1 MKVSLNWLRQ
11 YLDINIGPEEI
22 GQVLT
27 GTGLEVE
34 GMEKVESIPGGLAG
48 VVVGHV
54 LECGKHPGADRLSLT
69 SVDTGAR
76 EPVSIVCGAPN
87 VAAGQHVIVATV
99 GAMLHP
105 LSGEPFK
112 IKKGKIRGEV
122 SAGMLCAEDE
132 LGLGESHDGIIV
144 LDKEYKPGT
153 PAAEV
158 FDLEEDYVY
167 EIGLTPNR
175 SDATN
180 HLGVAFDLA
189 AALNVN
195 HDANVAVQKPDV
207 SAFKAG
213 SGKPVKVTVQ
223 DPSQAPRYAGLTIE
237 NLTVAPSPE
246 WLRTRL
252 QAIGVRPI
260 NNVVDVTNFVLH
272 ELGQPLHAFDLE
284 KIGGGEIIVE
294 KLEKGTKFL
303 SLDEVERELSDDDL
317 MICDANHKPLCIAG
331 VFGGIDSGVTDGTTK
346 IFLEAAHF
354 EAGTTRRSSMR
365 HTLRTDAARVFEK
378 GSDPNV
384 TVYALKRAAL
394 LLEELAG
401 GKVTSELLDLYPNP
415 IRPLEV
421 RVRDQR
427 VVDVIGADL
436 ARPQVQSIL
445 ESMGMEI
452 TAADD
457 AGFTVAVP
465 TNKSEVTR
473 EIDVIE
479 EILRIYGFDNVPIP
493 TMITTAMIVAPQ
505 PDPNYIRELT
515 GDLLAANGYYE
526 MMALSLDESR
536 FYGEVE
542 EGKQLEGLVYI
553 NNTSNVHLN
562 VMRPGMLQSA
572 LATVAHNL
580 NRQQNDL
587 RLFEFGRSY
596 HLSKGGKEEGRKG
609 DQAYS
614 EVNHLTL
621 TLTGRRQE
629 ETWHPTP
636 KGKNEAG
643 FYTVKAAVELVLKRL
658 GIDNYRT
665 SEAPADEFSYGLQYH
680 KGPMVLANF
689 GAVLPLHLRARQIK
703 TDVFYAD
710 INWDNVL
717 KVLPKKPVQVK
728 TPSKFPSLRR
738 DLALIV
744 DKRVTFAD
752 VERLARKAE
761 KKLLTDINLFDVYEN
776 EDQLGAGKKS
786 YAVSFQLESDEQ
798 TLNDKQVDKV
808 MRSIE
813 GSLTKQLG
821 AEVRR

>member
-11 YLDINIGPEEI
+11 YLDIDLEPAAIGE
-22 GQVLT
+22 VLT

-69 SVDTGAR
+69 SVDTGAG

-105 LSGEPFK
+105 MSGEPFK

-144 LDKEYKPGT
+144 LDKAYAPGT

-158 FDLEEDYVY
+158 FDLKEDYVY

-180 HLGVAFDLA
+180 HLGVAYDLA

-195 HDANVAVQKPDV
+195 HGKEVTVKRPDV
-207 SAFKAG
+207 SAFKEG
-213 SGKPVKVTVQ
+213 SQPAIKVNVQ
-223 DPSQAPRYAGLTIE
+223 DLSQAPRYAGLTIE

-246 WLRTRL
+246 WLRTQL
-252 QAIGVRPI
+252 LAIGVRPI
-260 NNVVDVTNFVLH
+260 NNVVDITNFVLH
-272 ELGQPLHAFDLE
+272 ELGQPLHAFDLD
-284 KIGGGEIIVE
+284 KVAGKEIHVE
-294 KLEKGTKFL
+294 KLAEGTTFL
-303 SLDEVERELSDDDL
+303 SLDEVERQLSADDL
-317 MICDANHKPLCIAG
+317 MICDGNHQPMCIAG
-331 VFGGIDSGVTDGTTK
+331 VFGGANSGVSDSTTS

-378 GSDPNV
+378 GSDPNI

-394 LLEELAG
+394 LLQELAG
-401 GKVTSELLDLYPNP
+401 GKVTSQLLDLYPNP
-415 IRPLEV
+415 IQPLEIT
-421 RVRDQR
+421 VRDQR

-436 ARPQVQSIL
+436 ARTQVQSIL
-445 ESMGMEI
+445 KSMGMEI
-452 TAADD
+452 VSSGADS
-457 AGFTVAVP
+457 FVVAVP
-465 TNKSEVTR
+465 TNKSEVLR

-493 TMITTAMIVAPQ
+493 QMITTAMTVAPS
-505 PDPNYIRELT
+505 PDPNYVRELT
-515 GDLLAANGYYE
+515 GDLLAANGFNE

-536 FYGEVE
+536 HYGDVSD
-542 EGKQLEGLVYI
+542 GKQLEGLVYI
-553 NNTSNVHLN
+553 NNTSNVHLD
-562 VMRPGMLQSA
+562 VMRPGMLMSA
-572 LATVAHNL
+572 LEAVAHNH
-580 NRQQNDL
+580 NRQQQDL

-596 HLSKGGKEEGRKG
+596 HLDGEKYK
-609 DQAYS
+609 

-621 TLTGRRQE
+621 TLSGQRQPE
-629 ETWHPTP
+629 SWHPSP

-643 FYTVKAAVELVLKRL
+643 FYTLKAAVELVFQRL

-665 SEAPADEFSYGLQYH
+665 AEAPAEGFSYGLRYH
-680 KGPMVLANF
+680 KGPMVLADF
-689 GAVLPLHLRARQIK
+689 GAVHPLHLRARQVK
-703 TDVFYAD
+703 SDVFFAD

-717 KVLPKKPVQVK
+717 RVLPRKPVQVK

-744 DKRVTFAD
+744 DKHITFAD

-776 EDQLGAGKKS
+776 EEQLGAGKKS

>member
-48 VVVGHV
+48 MVVGYV
-54 LECGKHPGADRLSLT
+54 LECNKHPGADRLNLT
-69 SVDTGAR
+69 SIDLGTG

-99 GAMLHP
+99 GAMLYP
-105 LSGEPFK
+105 MSGEPFK

-122 SAGMLCAEDE
+122 SMGMLCAEDE

-144 LDKEYKPGT
+144 LDKGYKPGT
-153 PAAEV
+153 PAAKV
-158 FDLEEDYVY
+158 FELEEDYVY

-189 AALNVN
+189 AALNVS
-195 HDANVAVQKPDV
+195 HGAKVAVQKPDV

-213 SGKPVKVTVQ
+213 FGKPVKVTVQ
-223 DPSQAPRYAGLTIE
+223 DVTQAPRYAGLTIE

-260 NNVVDVTNFVLH
+260 NNIVDVTNFVLH
-272 ELGQPLHAFDLE
+272 ELGQPLHAFDLD
-284 KIGGGEIIVE
+284 KVGGGEIIVE
-294 KLEKGTKFL
+294 KLPQGTKFL
-303 SLDEVERELSDDDL
+303 SLDEMARELSDDDL
-317 MICDANHKPLCIAG
+317 VICDAYHKPMCIAG
-331 VFGGIDSGVTDGTTK
+331 VFGGFDSGVSDGTTK

-384 TVYALKRAAL
+384 TVFALKRAAL

-415 IRPLEV
+415 IKPLEV

-436 ARPQVQSIL
+436 ARPQVQRIL
-445 ESMGMEI
+445 ESMGMKI
-452 TAADD
+452 VASDD
-457 AGFTVAVP
+457 EGFTVAVP
-465 TNKSEVTR
+465 TNKSEVLR

-493 TMITTAMIVAPQ
+493 QMITTAMIVAPQ
-505 PDPNYIRELT
+505 PDPNYIRELI
-515 GDLLAANGYYE
+515 GDLLAANGFYE

-542 EGKQLEGLVYI
+542 EGQQLDGLDYI
-553 NNTSNVHLN
+553 NNTSNVHLD

-572 LATVAHNL
+572 LGTVAHNL

-596 HLSKGGKEEGRKG
+596 HLKGEK
-609 DQAYS
+609 YT

-621 TLTGRRQE
+621 TLTGRRQPE
-629 ETWHPTP
+629 SWHPEP
-636 KGKNEAG
+636 KGKNQAG
-643 FYTVKAAVELVLKRL
+643 FYTIKAAVELVFQRL

-665 SEAPADEFSYGLQYH
+665 SEAPANEFNYGIQYH

-717 KVLPKKPVQVK
+717 KVLPKKSVQVK
-728 TPSKFPSLRR
+728 NPSKFPSLRR
-738 DLALIV
+738 DLALIL
-744 DKRVTFAD
+744 DKKVSFAD

-761 KKLLTDINLFDVYEN
+761 KNLLTEVNLFDVYEN

-786 YAVSFQLESDEQ
+786 YAVSFQLESDGQ

-808 MRSIE
+808 MKSIE

>member
-11 YLDINIGPEEI
+11 YLSIDIDPEAV
-22 GQVLT
+22 GRVLT

-34 GMEKVESIPGGLAG
+34 GMDKVESIPGGLAG

-54 LECGKHPGADRLSLT
+54 VECGKHPGADRLSLT
-69 SVDTGAR
+69 KVDTGAG

-99 GAMLHP
+99 GAELHP
-105 LSGEPFK
+105 LSGDSFK

-122 SAGMLCAEDE
+122 SEGMLCAEDE

-144 LDKEYKPGT
+144 LDKAYAPGT

-158 FDLEEDYVY
+158 YELEEDYVY
-167 EIGLTPNR
+167 DIGLTPNR

-180 HLGVAFDLA
+180 HVGVAFDLA

-195 HDANVAVQKPDV
+195 HGQDVAVQKPDV
-207 SAFKAG
+207 SAFKEG
-213 SGKPVKVTVQ
+213 SGAPVKVTVQ
-223 DPSQAPRYAGLTIE
+223 DASQAPRYAGLTIE
-237 NLTVAPSPE
+237 NLKVAPSPD
-246 WLRTRL
+246 WLRARL

-272 ELGQPLHAFDLE
+272 ELGQPLHAFDLD
-284 KIGGGEIIVE
+284 KIGGGEINVE
-294 KLEKGTKFL
+294 KLPEGTKFMC
-303 SLDEVERELSDDDL
+303 LDEVERELSADDL
-317 MICDANHKPLCIAG
+317 MICDANHQPMCIAG
-331 VFGGIDSGVTDGTTK
+331 VFGGLNSGVTDGTTR

-354 EAGTTRRSSMR
+354 EAGTTRRGSMR

-401 GKVTSELLDLYPNP
+401 GKVTSRLLDLYPNP
-415 IRPLEV
+415 IEPLEI

-427 VVDVIGADL
+427 VKDVIGADL
-436 ARPQVQSIL
+436 ARPRVQNIL

-452 TAADD
+452 LKPD
-457 AGFTVAVP
+457 AEGFTVAVP
-465 TNKSEVTR
+465 TNKAEVLR

-493 TMITTAMIVAPQ
+493 QMITTAMIVAPN

-536 FYGEVE
+536 FYGEPA
-542 EGKQLEGLVYI
+542 EGKDRLDGVVYI

-562 VMRPGMLQSA
+562 VMRPAMLQSA
-572 LATVAHNL
+572 LGTVAHNL

-587 RLFEFGRSY
+587 RLFEFGRTY
-596 HLSKGGKEEGRKG
+596 RLEGDKY
-609 DQAYS
+609 A
-614 EVNHLTL
+614 ETNHLTL
-621 TLTGRRQE
+621 TLTGKRTE
-629 ETWHPTP
+629 ESWHMSGRG
-636 KGKNEAG
+636 GKNEAG
-643 FYTVKAAVELVLKRL
+643 FYTVKAAVELVLRRL
-658 GIDNYRT
+658 GVDNYRT

-689 GAVLPLHLRARQIK
+689 GQIQPLHLRARQIK
-703 TDVFYAD
+703 TDVYYAD
-710 INWDNVL
+710 LNWDNIL
-717 KVLPKKPVQVK
+717 KVLPRKPVQVK
-728 TPSKFPSLRR
+728 TPGKYPSLRR

-744 DKRVTFAD
+744 DRKVTFAD

-761 KKLLTDINLFDVYEN
+761 KKLLTAVNLFDVYDN
-776 EDQLGAGKKS
+776 EEQLGAGKKS
-786 YAVSFQLESDEQ
+786 YAVSFTLESDEK
-798 TLNDKQVDKV
+798 TLNDKAVDKV

>member
-11 YLDINIGPEEI
+11 YLDIDLSPETIGE
-22 GQVLT
+22 VLT

-34 GMEKVESIPGGLAG
+34 GMDKVESVPGGLAG
-48 VVVGHV
+48 LVVGHV

-69 SVDTGAR
+69 KVDTGDG
-76 EPVSIVCGAPN
+76 EPKSIVCGAPN

-99 GAMLHP
+99 GATLYP
-105 LSGEPFK
+105 VGGESFK

-122 SAGMLCAEDE
+122 SEGMLCAEDE
-132 LGLGESHDGIIV
+132 IGLGESHDGIIV
-144 LDKEYKPGT
+144 LDKAHAPGT

-158 FDLEEDYVY
+158 YELEEDYVY

-180 HLGVAFDLA
+180 HIGVAFDLA
-189 AALNVN
+189 AALNIN
-195 HDANVAVQKPDV
+195 HDKNVEVKVPDV
-207 SAFKAG
+207 SAFKEG
-213 SGKPVKVTVQ
+213 SNAAVKVTVH
-223 DPSQAPRYAGLTIE
+223 DASQAPRYAGLTIE

-260 NNVVDVTNFVLH
+260 NNVVDVTNYVLH
-272 ELGQPLHAFDLE
+272 EFGQPLHAFDLD
-284 KIGGGEIIVE
+284 KVGGREIHVE
-294 KLEKGTKFL
+294 KLPAGTKFV
-303 SLDEVERELSDDDL
+303 SLDEVERSLSDDDL
-317 MICDANHKPLCIAG
+317 MICDGDHKPMCIAG
-331 VFGGIDSGVTDGTTK
+331 VFGGADSGVSDGTTK
-346 IFLEAAHF
+346 IFLESAHF

-365 HTLRTDAARVFEK
+365 YMLRTDAARVFEK
-378 GSDPNV
+378 GSDPNI
-384 TVYALKRAAL
+384 TVDALKRAAL

-401 GKVTSELLDLYPNP
+401 GKVTSKLLDLYPNP
-415 IRPLEV
+415 IEPTQIT
-421 RVRDQR
+421 VRDQR

-436 ARPQVQSIL
+436 ARPQVQGIL
-445 ESMGMEI
+445 KSMGMTIVSE
-452 TAADD
+452 TDES
-457 AGFTVAVP
+457 FVVAVP

-493 TMITTAMIVAPQ
+493 NMITTAMIVAPN

-515 GDLLAANGYYE
+515 GDLLAANGFYE

-542 EGKQLEGLVYI
+542 EGKQLPGLVYI
-553 NNTSNVHLN
+553 NNTSNVHLD
-562 VMRPGMLQSA
+562 VMRPGMLHSA
-572 LATVAHNL
+572 LTTVAHNH

-587 RLFEFGRSY
+587 RLFEFGRTYSVD
-596 HLSKGGKEEGRKG
+596 G
-609 DQAYS
+609 DKYG

-621 TLTGRRQE
+621 TLTGQRQA

-643 FYTVKAAVELVLKRL
+643 FYTIKSAVELVFQRL

-665 SEAPADEFSYGLQYH
+665 AEANPEDFSYGIRYH
-680 KGPMVLANF
+680 KGPMVLADF
-689 GAVLPLHLRARQIK
+689 GLVKTSHLRARQIK
-703 TDVFYAD
+703 SDVYFAD

-717 KVLPKKPVQVK
+717 RVLPRKPVQVK
-728 TPSKFPSLRR
+728 TPGKYPAVRR

-744 DKRVTFAD
+744 NQSVTFAD

-761 KKLLTDINLFDVYEN
+761 KKLLTDVNLFDVYEN

-786 YAVSFQLESDEQ
+786 YAVSFQLVSDEK
-798 TLNDKQVDKV
+798 TLKDKEVDKV

>member
-11 YLDINIGPEEI
+11 YLDIDLEPAAIGEL
-22 GQVLT
+22 LT

-34 GMEKVESIPGGLAG
+34 GMEKIESVPGGLAG

-69 SVDTGAR
+69 SVDTGAG

-99 GAMLHP
+99 GAMLYP
-105 LSGEPFK
+105 MNGEPFK

-144 LDKEYKPGT
+144 LDKAYDPGT

-158 FDLEEDYVY
+158 FELEEDHVFD
-167 EIGLTPNR
+167 IGLTPNR

-180 HLGVAFDLA
+180 HLGVAYDLA

-195 HDANVAVQKPDV
+195 HDKEVTVKRPDV
-207 SAFKAG
+207 TGFKEGTRPAI
-213 SGKPVKVTVQ
+213 KVNVEDT
-223 DPSQAPRYAGLTIE
+223 SQAPRYAGLTIE
-237 NLTVAPSPE
+237 NLTIAPSPE

-252 QAIGVRPI
+252 LAIGVRPI
-260 NNVVDVTNFVLH
+260 NNVVDITNFVLH
-272 ELGQPLHAFDLE
+272 ELGQPLHAFDLD
-284 KIGGGEIIVE
+284 KVAGQEINVE
-294 KLEKGTKFL
+294 KLPEGTSFM
-303 SLDEVERELSDDDL
+303 SLDELERKLSADDL
-317 MICDANHKPLCIAG
+317 MICDGKHKPMCIAG
-331 VFGGIDSGVTDGTTK
+331 VFGGADSGVSDGTTR

-378 GSDPNV
+378 GSDPNI
-384 TVYALKRAAL
+384 TAYALKRAAL
-394 LLEELAG
+394 LLQELAG
-401 GKVTSELLDLYPNP
+401 GEVTSKLLDIYPNP
-415 IRPLEV
+415 IQPLEIT
-421 RVRDQR
+421 VRDQR
-427 VVDVIGADL
+427 VIDVIGADL
-436 ARPQVQSIL
+436 ARPQVQGIL
-445 ESMGMEI
+445 KSMGMEI
-452 TAADD
+452 VSSGAES
-457 AGFTVAVP
+457 FVVAVP
-465 TNKSEVTR
+465 TNKSEVIR

-493 TMITTAMIVAPQ
+493 QMITTAMTVAPK
-505 PDPNYIRELT
+505 PDPNYVRELT
-515 GDLLAANGYYE
+515 GDLLAANGFHE

-536 FYGEVE
+536 HYGDVSD
-542 EGKQLEGLVYI
+542 GKQLEGLVYI
-553 NNTSNVHLN
+553 NNTSNVHLD
-562 VMRPGMLQSA
+562 VMRPGMLMSA
-572 LATVAHNL
+572 LETVAHNH
-580 NRQQNDL
+580 NRQQHDL

-596 HLSKGGKEEGRKG
+596 HLEGEK
-609 DQAYS
+609 YK

-621 TLTGRRQE
+621 TLSGQRQPE
-629 ETWHPTP
+629 SWHPSP

-643 FYTVKAAVELVLKRL
+643 FYTLKAAVELVFQRL
-658 GIDNYRT
+658 GVDNYRT
-665 SEAPADEFSYGLQYH
+665 AEAPAEGFSYGLRYH
-680 KGPMVLANF
+680 KGPMVLADF
-689 GAVLPLHLRARQIK
+689 GAVNPLHLRARHVK
-703 TDVFYAD
+703 SDVFFAD
-710 INWDNVL
+710 INWDNAL
-717 KVLPKKPVQVK
+717 RVLPRKPVQVT
-728 TPSKFPSLRR
+728 TPSKYPSLRR
-738 DLALIV
+738 DLALIL
-744 DKRVTFAD
+744 DKSITFAD

-786 YAVSFQLESDEQ
+786 YAVSFHLESDEQ

-808 MRSIE
+808 MKSIE

>member
-11 YLDINIGPEEI
+11 YLAIDIDPTAIGE
-22 GQVLT
+22 VLT

-34 GMEKVESIPGGLAG
+34 GMEKVESVPGGLAG

-69 SVDTGAR
+69 KVDTGAG

-87 VAAGQHVIVATV
+87 VAAGQHVVVATV

-105 LSGEPFK
+105 LVGDPFK

-144 LDKEYKPGT
+144 LDKPYKPGT

-158 FDLEEDYVY
+158 FELEEDYVY
-167 EIGLTPNR
+167 DIGLTPNR

-195 HDANVAVQKPDV
+195 YDKSVAVQRPDV
-207 SAFKAG
+207 GAFKAG
-213 SGKPVKVTVQ
+213 SNAPIKVTVQ
-223 DPSQAPRYAGLTIE
+223 DTGHAPRYAGLTIE

-272 ELGQPLHAFDLE
+272 ELGQPLHAFDLD
-284 KIGGGEIIVE
+284 KISGGEIVVE
-294 KLEKGTKFL
+294 KLPEGTKFL
-303 SLDEVERELSDDDL
+303 SLDEVERSLSADDL
-317 MICDANHKPLCIAG
+317 MICDANHQPMCIAG
-331 VFGGIDSGVTDGTTK
+331 VFGGASSGVTDGTTK

-378 GSDPNV
+378 GSDPNI

-401 GKVTSELLDLYPNP
+401 GVVTSELLDIYPNP
-415 IRPLEV
+415 VKPLEI

-436 ARPQVQSIL
+436 ARPQVQNIL
-445 ESMGMEI
+445 ESMGMNI
-452 TAADD
+452 VSNDD
-457 AGFTVAVP
+457 DGFVVAVP
-465 TNKSEVTR
+465 TNKSEVVR

-493 TMITTAMIVAPQ
+493 QMITTAMIVAPN

-515 GDLLAANGYYE
+515 GDLLATNGFYE

-536 FYGEVE
+536 FYGDVE
-542 EGKQLEGLVYI
+542 EGKQMEGLVYI

-572 LATVAHNL
+572 LGTVAHNL

-596 HLSKGGKEEGRKG
+596 HLDGEKYK
-609 DQAYS
+609 

-621 TLTGRRQE
+621 TMTGQRQD

-636 KGKNEAG
+636 KGKNEVG
-643 FYTVKAAVELVLKRL
+643 FYTLKAAVELVFQRL
-658 GIDNYRT
+658 GINGYRT
-665 SEAPADEFSYGLQYH
+665 DEAPADEFSYGLRYH
-680 KGPMVLANF
+680 KGPMVLADF
-689 GAVLPLHLRARQIK
+689 GQVLPLHLRARQIK
-703 TDVFYAD
+703 ADVFYAD

-717 KVLPKKPVQVK
+717 KVLPKKPVQVS
-728 TPSKFPSLRR
+728 TPGKYPSVRR
-738 DLALIV
+738 DLALIL
-744 DKRVTFAD
+744 DKKVSFAD

-776 EDQLGAGKKS
+776 EEQLGAGKKS
-786 YAVSFQLESDEQ
+786 YAVSFQLESNEQ
-798 TLNDKQVDKV
+798 TLKDKQVDKV
-808 MRSIE
+808 MSSIE
-813 GSLTKQLG
+813 GSLSKQLG